1 MCLCQIQ
8 WSLASDPKVGRE
20 VCADDEIVYGVMNL
34 ASILRHSTPRE
45 EE

>member
-1 MCLCQIQ
+1 M
-8 WSLASDPKVGRE
+8 SLPNSPGDAPPILKVAARI
-20 VCADDEIVYGVMNL
+20 CADDEIVYGVMNL